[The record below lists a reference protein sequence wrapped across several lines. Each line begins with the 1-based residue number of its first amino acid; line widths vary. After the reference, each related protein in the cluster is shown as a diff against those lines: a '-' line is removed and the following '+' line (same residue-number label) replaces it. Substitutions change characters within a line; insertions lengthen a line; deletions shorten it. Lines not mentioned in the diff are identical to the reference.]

1 MIDKI
6 HFSVNIIIYFINA
19 IICILYYN
27 IKGIDL
33 TGYNLSPEY
42 ITQKETIDN
51 ISLAY
56 SIFLLIY
63 CLIYVVIYQEIYG
76 KDLLKDLFINFI
88 YILLSSNMIYINYKT
103 FAEIKSEEINFSKI
117 LYNIPNYPLET
128 SRTFLMFIQGLF
140 ALLVLFVLIKEIISY
155 YRGLKSFILF
165 YFQNGGRI
173 FYFELRHL
181 II

>member
-103 FAEIKSEEINFSKI
+103 F
-117 LYNIPNYPLET
+117 
-128 SRTFLMFIQGLF
+128 
-140 ALLVLFVLIKEIISY
+140 
-155 YRGLKSFILF
+155 
-165 YFQNGGRI
+165 
-173 FYFELRHL
+173 
-181 II
+181 